1 NPTVVAMMVGK
12 LKGGAMPP
20 KNMPRPNA
28 GTLYMLI
35 GALSSEAAAAP
46 AGSAGAPAAAPASVP
61 ALAKGMTPQVV
72 DFAHKGDYMSV
83 QAQNT
88 MVHTICTQ
96 CHIDQLKPGGLSFQ
110 HFNMAEA
117 STKNA
122 RTAEMML
129 AKLRAGMMPPQ
140 TAPKRPD
147 PASIHA
153 FVVSLENRID
163 RQAALH
169 PNPGFRTFQRLNRP
183 EYADSIRTM
192 LGLNIDVSQ
201 WLPPDTMSHNFDD
214 IANVQTFSP
223 TLMQAYLDAADEI
236 SRLAV
241 GDPDATASSTS
252 YAADPT
258 ESQLSHVAGAP
269 YGTRGGLS
277 VVNIFPA
284 DGTYRFKLLF
294 FGVPTGQLY
303 GSTVKNERI
312 EVSIDGRRVDIF
324 TVNPRLSQSDPQGL
338 TVETPPIEV
347 TSGPHRVAAAFLKD
361 FDGPIDDLL
370 EPHRYTLADT
380 QIGDG
385 PGVTTLPHL
394 RQLTITGPFHVT
406 GVSSDISRQKI
417 FVCRPIAAA
426 DEGPCAEKIVTHLA
440 DEAYRRPIT
449 PVELQALMHFYQ
461 LGRKQGDFEEG
472 VRMALQA
479 ILASPQFLFRIE
491 RQPVSVRPGAD
502 YRISDLALASRL
514 SYFLWSTPP
523 DQTLIKLATEGRL
536 HEPAVLDAQVRR
548 MLKDPRSFA
557 LATRFAYEWLRL
569 QDVSKVRPDAL
580 RYPMYDAR
588 IEHDMIKE
596 TELFFD
602 SIVKGDRNV
611 LNLLTANYTYAN
623 QSLADF
629 YGIPGIAGPQFR
641 KVSLV
646 GTHRRGLLGE
656 GSIQVETSV
665 ANRTDPVL
673 RGKWVLEV
681 LVGQP
686 PPPPPP
692 NVPPLSAT
700 AAVSADGQPLT
711 VRQRME
717 AHRANPF
724 CASCHSV
731 IDPIGLALEN
741 FDPTGHWRIKDNG
754 VPVDASTTLFN
765 GTKIDGLK
773 GLDQAMLALKGTFL
787 RVFTRNLMA
796 YALGRRIHYY
806 DMPAVRAT
814 IHRAALN
821 GNRFSSFVLGI
832 VNSDAFRMS
841 RAGTLSA
848 SNSRPKQSK
857 KGF

>member
-46 AGSAGAPAAAPASVP
+46 AGQAGAPAAAPASVP
-61 ALAKGMTPQVV
+61 ALAKGMKPQVV

-83 QAQNT
+83 QEQNT

-110 HFNMAEA
+110 HFNMAQA
-117 STKNA
+117 STVNA

-169 PNPGFRTFQRLNRP
+169 PDPGFRVFQRLNQP

-223 TLMQAYLDAADEI
+223 TLLQAYLDAADEI

-241 GDPDATASSTS
+241 GDPGAVGSSTS

-258 ESQLSHVAGAP
+258 ASQMHHVAGAP

-284 DGTYRFKLLF
+284 DGTYRFKVLLF
-294 FGVPTGQLY
+294 GVSTGQLY
-303 GSTVKNERI
+303 GSTVKGETI
-312 EVSIDGRRVDIF
+312 DLSIDGRRVALLPI
-324 TVNPRLSQSDPQGL
+324 NPRMTEADPQGL
-338 TVETPPIEV
+338 TITTPPIEV
-347 TSGPHRVAAAFLKD
+347 TAGPHRVSAAFPKRS
-361 FDGPIDDLL
+361 DGAIDDLL
-370 EPHRYTLADT
+370 EPERHTLADLD
-380 QIGDG
+380 IGSAQ
-385 PGVTTLPHL
+385 GVTTLPHL
-394 RQLTITGPFHVT
+394 RTLTIIGPYRVT
-406 GVSSDISRQKI
+406 GVSTDISRQKI
-417 FVCRPIAAA
+417 FICRPIAAA
-426 DEGPCAEKIVTHLA
+426 DETPCATKIVTHLA
-440 DEAYRRPIT
+440 DQAYRRPIT
-449 PVELQALMHFYQ
+449 RSELAALMHFYR
-461 LGRKQGDFEEG
+461 LGRTQGGFEAG
-472 VRMALQA
+472 IRTALQVV
-479 ILASPQFLFRIE
+479 LDSPQFLFRIE
-491 RQPVSVRPGAD
+491 REPVSVRPGQD

-514 SYFLWSTPP
+514 SYFLWATPP
-523 DQTLIKLATEGRL
+523 DATLVRLATEGRL
-536 HEPAVLDAQVRR
+536 HEPVVLDAQVRR

-557 LATRFAYEWLRL
+557 LATRFAYQWLRL
-569 QDVSKVRPDAL
+569 QDVDKVHPDDL
-580 RYPMYDAR
+580 LYPQYDATIGNAMKR
-588 IEHDMIKE
+588 E

-611 LNLLTANYTYAN
+611 LDLLTANYTYVN
-623 QSLADF
+623 QRLAAF
-629 YGIPGIAGPQFR
+629 YGIKNVAGSEFR
-641 KVSLV
+641 RVSLV

-681 LVGQP
+681 LLGQP

-700 AAVSADGQPLT
+700 GAVSANGQPLS

-717 AHRANPF
+717 EHRANPF

-754 VPVDASTTLFN
+754 VPVDASTTLYD
-765 GTKIDGLK
+765 GTKMNGLP
-773 GLDQAMLALKGTFL
+773 GLEQAILAHRDTFL

-796 YALGRRIHYY
+796 YALGRRMRYY

-821 GNRFSSFVLGI
+821 GYRFSSFVLGV

-841 RAGTLSA
+841 QAGTLSA
-848 SNSRPKQSK
+848 STSRAGHAK